1 MTEKTLP
8 QPTAL
13 IRPVDSG
20 PLSGSAATLRGEQS
34 HADASQFYL
43 TPVRVPNL
51 PVQFAIKRTIDAT
64 SALLGLIVLS
74 PALTAIAVLI
84 KLDSRGPVIVR
95 QLHTGLNGAP
105 FELLTFRCQ
114 TADTSRKPVLDTSFT
129 PLGRFLTRTRLAAL
143 PRLWNVLVGDLSLIG
158 PRPHVPDMMAAG
170 CSYDGLVRGYEDR
183 NLMRPGLTGLAQ
195 TRGLTG
201 PAGQRWMAIRQ
212 IICDAD
218 YIRNFSLFL
227 DMKIIFHTAINAV
240 KRQTRF

>member
-20 PLSGSAATLRGEQS
+20 PLTASAATLRGEQS
-34 HADASQFYL
+34 HADGSQFYL

-84 KLDSRGPVIVR
+84 KLDSRGPVFVR
-95 QLHTGLNGAP
+95 QLHTGLDGAP
-105 FELLTFRCQ
+105 FELLTFRCK
-114 TADTSRKPVLDTSFT
+114 TTDTLDPPFT
-129 PLGRFLTRTRLAAL
+129 PLGRFLTRTRLAVL
-143 PRLWNVLVGDLSLIG
+143 PRLWNVLLGDLSLIG

-170 CSYDGLVRGYEDR
+170 RSYDGLVRGYEDR

-201 PAGQRWMAIRQ
+201 PAGQHWMAIRQ